1 MMGLVFTELLESAE
15 RRYGLEAVDAALA
28 GAETSTGGSY
38 TAVARYDHRELL
50 RIIVGLSK
58 ETGEELGEVVQHF
71 ATDLLSALLE
81 RPEASAAAGA
91 SGTFELLEQLE
102 PTIHATVRTLHPA
115 AEPPRFDC
123 VREPDGSLRVV
134 YRSHRC
140 LADFAAAMI
149 RASVARFGEPILVE
163 RRALEAEVGDR
174 HEFRLSM
181 REEA

>member
-15 RRYGLEAVDAALA
+15 RRYGLEAVDVALA

-58 ETGEELGEVVQHF
+58 ETGQDLGTVVQHF
-71 ATDLLSALLE
+71 ATDLLDALLQ
-81 RPEASAAAGA
+81 RPEASIAGVT
-91 SGTFELLEQLE
+91 GTFELLELLE
-102 PTIHATVRTLHPA
+102 PTIHATVRSLHPA
-115 AEPPRFDC
+115 AAPPRFDC
-123 VREPDGSLRVV
+123 HREPDGSLRVV

-149 RASVARFGEPILVE
+149 RASVTRFGERITIAQRV
-163 RRALEAEVGDR
+163 LEAEDGER
-174 HEFRLSM
+174 HEFRLS
-181 REEA
+181 RQEGS

>member
-15 RRYGLEAVDAALA
+15 RRYGLQVIDAALC

-50 RIIVGLSK
+50 RIVVGLSK
-58 ETGEELGEVVQHF
+58 ETGEELGTIVQHF
-71 ATDLLSALLE
+71 ATDLLDALLQ

-91 SGTFELLEQLE
+91 TGTFALLELLE

-115 AEPPRFDC
+115 AAPPRFDC
-123 VREPDGSLRVV
+123 TRDADGSLRVV

-149 RASVARFGEPILVE
+149 RACITRFGERIAIE
-163 RRALEAEVGDR
+163 RRMIEADEGEQ
-174 HEFRLSM
+174 HEFRLLM
-181 REEA
+181 QGEG